1 MDHLCLYL
9 IFELTD
15 FISDTEEAESSSGEE
30 ESSSDE
36 ELGAR
41 VQQALKDSKFTF
53 RSRSRSFSLDEVH
66 VLITLNETRSL
77 LLQQTQQ

>member
-1 MDHLCLYL
+1 M
-9 IFELTD
+9 TD

-41 VQQALKDSKFTF
+41 VQQALKECKFDFTF
-53 RSRSRSFSLDEVH
+53 TFTFKSKIYSSSLY
-66 VLITLNETRSL
+66 L
-77 LLQQTQQ
+77 